1 MYHYILRHRTKTVQL
16 CFLISLGLALAPG
29 YLHLNFFHS
38 DVVFDLSVCESYQSD
53 SPADQSL
60 PFIHPLS
67 TKFKFPFPI
76 KVPLP
81 VLARPPRGKNDLDSN
96 HTLSPA
102 SLLQMPARSRFVPA
116 VAYF

>member
-1 MYHYILRHRTKTVQL
+1 VQI

-38 DVVFDLSVCESYQSD
+38 VVVFDLSVCESYQSN
-53 SPADQSL
+53 SPTDRSL
-60 PFIHPLS
+60 PFIHPPS

-81 VLARPPRGKNDLDSN
+81 VLARPPRGRNHLNFN
-96 HTLSPA
+96 HTLSPVL
-102 SLLQMPARSRFVPA
+102 LLQVPARSRFMPA